1 MKILLS
7 KEAEFDLLEAEDWYN
22 QQRVNLGLELREAFD
37 QKLDQISENATHFQL
52 RYRSVRVAFLTR
64 FPYGIHFFQEA
75 ETLYVVGFFHMKRKP
90 RHWEN

>member
-22 QQRVNLGLELREAFD
+22 QQRANLGLELREAFD

-52 RYRSVRVAFLTR
+52 RYRSVRVT
-64 FPYGIHFFQEA
+64 FFKQISLWHSLFSRSRN
-75 ETLYVVGFFHMKRKP
+75 TLCSRLFSYEKKF
-90 RHWEN
+90 